1 MHIHTRQD
9 PQRVKFVAG
18 SYWGNTLLAHL
29 RFAFLGHFLLKS
41 GVNADQKAERS
52 AGSEAGAATGGAG
65 SHTSA
70 GAEDPQNVS
79 HSESAGAGPLQA
91 RQTNIAWTVVGGEGD
106 RDFGI
111 PGCRAGTRRAAL
123 SLPDQPL
130 GATATSP
137 GESGPPGQA
146 AVKARDSEGAPRRI
160 LTSTRSSGPGP
171 GGLVTESG
179 GGTPRGSAR
188 PGEGTGLGGGLPA
201 GGGLGRSLGPEV
213 LNLPAIIAAA
223 AAAATAT
230 ATQGYAAAAS
240 VA

>member
-91 RQTNIAWTVVGGEGD
+91 RQTTIAWTVVGGKGNGA
-106 RDFGI
+106 FHI
-111 PGCRAGTRRAAL
+111 PGRGAGTGRAAL
-123 SLPDQPL
+123 SLPAQPL
-130 GATATSP
+130 GATTTTPETSGLPGRATS
-137 GESGPPGQA
+137 E
-146 AVKARDSEGAPRRI
+146 ARNSDGAPGI
-160 LTSTRSSGPGP
+160 
-171 GGLVTESG
+171 
-179 GGTPRGSAR
+179 
-188 PGEGTGLGGGLPA
+188 
-201 GGGLGRSLGPEV
+201 
-213 LNLPAIIAAA
+213 
-223 AAAATAT
+223 
-230 ATQGYAAAAS
+230 
-240 VA
+240 